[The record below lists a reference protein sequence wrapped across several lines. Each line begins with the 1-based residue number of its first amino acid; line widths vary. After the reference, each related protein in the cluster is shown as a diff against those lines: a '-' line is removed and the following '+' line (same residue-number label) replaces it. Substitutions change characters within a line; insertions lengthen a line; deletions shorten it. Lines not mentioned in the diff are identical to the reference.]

1 METTGTA
8 MCRHRKDCKR
18 MARSSYQKLKPLY
31 IMNYLLQNTDEDHPV
46 TVNQIISY
54 LDSQGISAERKS
66 IYSDIEALQYFGLD
80 IVQSGSG
87 RSCGYYIAHRT
98 FELPE
103 LNLLVDSV
111 QSSKFITHKKT
122 AALIKKIETLASI
135 HEAQL
140 LNRQVFVKNRIK
152 TMNESIYYNVDEIH
166 NGISK
171 NKKIRFL
178 YFEYNVQ
185 KERQYRRNGAYYVV
199 SPFALTWDDENYY
212 MVAYDSDAAM
222 IKHYRVDKMEKISIL
237 EEDRDGLEA
246 YQALDMAIYARK
258 TFGMFTGK
266 EEHVVLR
273 FENHLVGAVLDRL
286 GRDVF
291 IVPDGPDHFT
301 VRTDVIVSPQFFAWV
316 TGFGTSAQ
324 VIGPGQVVEAMKDH
338 ICAVAGQ
345 YGQRPEPQR

>member
-1 METTGTA
+1 
-8 MCRHRKDCKR
+8 

-31 IMNYLLQNTDEDHPV
+31 IMNYLLQNTDEDHSV

-54 LDSQGISAERKS
+54 LASQGISAERKS

-80 IVQSGSG
+80 IVQAGSG
-87 RSCGYYIAHRT
+87 RSCGYYVAHRN

-103 LNLLVDSV
+103 LKLLVDSV

-122 AALIKKIETLASI
+122 ASLIKKIETLASI

-171 NKKIRFL
+171 NRKIRFL

-185 KERQYRRNGAYYVV
+185 KERQYRKDGAFYVV

-212 MVAYDSDAAM
+212 MVAYDSAAAM

-237 EEDRDGLEA
+237 EEDRDGMEA
-246 YQALDMAIYARK
+246 YQALDMAVYARK
-258 TFGMFTGK
+258 TFGMFTGQ

-273 FENHLVGAVLDRL
+273 FENHLIGANLDRL
-286 GRDVF
+286 DQDDF
-291 IVPDGPDHFT
+291 LVPDGPDHFT
-301 VRTDVIVSPQFFAWV
+301 IRTEVIMSQQFFN
-316 TGFGTSAQ
+316 
-324 VIGPGQVVEAMKDH
+324 
-338 ICAVAGQ
+338 
-345 YGQRPEPQR
+345 

>member
-1 METTGTA
+1 
-8 MCRHRKDCKR
+8 
-18 MARSSYQKLKPLY
+18 MARAPFQKLKILY
-31 IMNYLLQNTDEDHPV
+31 IMDYLLRYSDEYHPV
-46 TVNQIISY
+46 TVAQLIEE
-54 LDSQGISAERKS
+54 LGKRGISAERKS
-66 IYSDIEALQYFGLD
+66 IYDDLEALRTYGLD
-80 IVQSGSG
+80 LVQTGRGRNSGCYVAG
-87 RSCGYYIAHRT
+87 RD

-103 LNLLVDSV
+103 LKLLVDSV
-111 QSSKFITHKKT
+111 QSSKFITQKKT
-122 AALIKKIETLASI
+122 MSLIKKIEGLASV
-135 HEAQL
+135 HQARE

-166 NGISK
+166 NGILK

-185 KERQYRRNGAYYVV
+185 KERQYRKNGEYYVV
-199 SPFALTWDDENYY
+199 STFALTWDDENYY

-222 IKHYRVDKMEKISIL
+222 IKHYRVDKMEKISIM

-246 YQALDMAIYARK
+246 YQALDMAVYARK
-258 TFGMFTGK
+258 TFGMFTGQEK
-266 EEHVVLR
+266 NVVLR

-316 TGFGTSAQ
+316 LGFGENAQ
-324 VIGPGQVVEAMKDH
+324 IIGPTKV
-338 ICAVAGQ
+338 VAGMKRHIDSVSKL
-345 YGQRPEPQR
+345 YSSAESKG